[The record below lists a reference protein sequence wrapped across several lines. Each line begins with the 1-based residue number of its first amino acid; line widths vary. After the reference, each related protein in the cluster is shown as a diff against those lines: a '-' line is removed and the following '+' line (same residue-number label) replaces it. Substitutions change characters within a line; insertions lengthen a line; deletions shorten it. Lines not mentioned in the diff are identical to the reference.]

1 MVIHLNVSG
10 DNIKSVTGKDF
21 EVKYG
26 NIPLSVSE
34 DCTFKLVGQQISFL
48 NDTTRFNILCCKK
61 RVGNISLDGTTLRGT
76 VITIMP
82 NIGSSSKGTTSQAS
96 NVNIQLFNLLV
107 AEQLF
112 ADNTP
117 ISLSSVQKEGRVQF
131 KYTIFKV
138 EDNKEVVLQ
147 RVDENIYLTHNAIS
161 KKYECL
167 IAVPKQM
174 RDKQIRIVIT
184 GYPFESTL
192 RANPSQEVSDVT
204 GFRFKR
210 PAVINGGKWL
220 KVLYI
225 LLFALLLGAA
235 GSGFTVYS
243 LMKKS
248 IKEAEAK
255 IPRFG
260 CETCK
265 GKFMTQED
273 LANHATAHVKKEKKA
288 ENDATPKQ
296 TDQTSKQN
304 NQTQKQ
310 NNQTQRQNNKTQKP
324 KNPTPKPKNQTEKEI
339 KQTPQDDRN

>member
-1 MVIHLNVSG
+1 
-10 DNIKSVTGKDF
+10 
-21 EVKYG
+21 
-26 NIPLSVSE
+26 
-34 DCTFKLVGQQISFL
+34 
-48 NDTTRFNILCCKK
+48 
-61 RVGNISLDGTTLRGT
+61 
-76 VITIMP
+76 MP
-82 NIGSSSKGTTSQAS
+82 NIGSSPKGTTSQAS
-96 NVNIQLFNLLV
+96 NVNIQIFNLLV

-147 RVDENIYLTHNAIS
+147 RVDEHIYLTHNAIS

-192 RANPSQEVSDVT
+192 RANPTQEVSDVT

-220 KVLYI
+220 KFLYI
-225 LLFALLLGAA
+225 FLFALLLGAA
-235 GSGFTVYS
+235 GGGITVHS
-243 LMKKS
+243 LMKKRTEAK

-255 IPRFG
+255 VPRFG
-260 CETCK
+260 CGTCK

-296 TDQTSKQN
+296 N
-304 NQTQKQ
+304 NQT
-310 NNQTQRQNNKTQKP
+310 TKP
-324 KNPTPKPKNQTEKEI
+324 TNPTTKPTKPASKPTNPKPKPTNPAPGGPGNIPTN
-339 KQTPQDDRN
+339 R